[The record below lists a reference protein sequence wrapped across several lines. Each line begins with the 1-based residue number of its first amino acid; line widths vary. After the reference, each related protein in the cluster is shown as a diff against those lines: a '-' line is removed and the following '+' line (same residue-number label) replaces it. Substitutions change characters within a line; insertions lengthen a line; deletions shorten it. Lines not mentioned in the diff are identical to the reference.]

1 MRTYANLTVVDPA
14 VSDATVGRL
23 PAYLRAAIDLGER
36 RVPSVSSER
45 LAEES
50 GVHPATLRRDLAS
63 LDITGTRG
71 VGYDIKY
78 LVSQISLV
86 LGLNQ
91 QWPVVI
97 IGAGNLGIA
106 LANYGGF
113 GERGFPVAALV
124 DISPGVLGSDVA
136 GIPVV
141 SPEDLGRLVSEEDIL
156 VGVITTPAPVAQEAA
171 DLLVRNGIQSILN
184 FTTEIV
190 EVPADVTC
198 RSVDIATE
206 LQILSFY
213 RQRGRAAR
221 TGTGVPLGSEDH

>member
-1 MRTYANLTVVDPA
+1 
-14 VSDATVGRL
+14 L
-23 PAYLRAAIDLGER
+23 PAYLRAAIELGER

-45 LAEES
+45 LAEEA

-86 LGLNQ
+86 LGLNH

-97 IGAGNLGIA
+97 VGAGNLGTA

-113 GERGFPVAALV
+113 GERGFPVAAIIDV
-124 DISPGVLGSDVA
+124 SVEIVGSEIA
-136 GIPVV
+136 GIPVYP
-141 SPEDLGRLVSEEDIL
+141 PEELGRLVSEEDIL
-156 VGVITTPAPVAQEAA
+156 VGVITTPMPVAQEAA
-171 DLLVRNGIQSILN
+171 DLLVRHGIRSILN
-184 FTTEIV
+184 FTTELLDL
-190 EVPADVTC
+190 PPDVTC

-221 TGTGVPLGSEDH
+221 TGTGIPLGSEDSHGTDSGST

>member
-1 MRTYANLTVVDPA
+1 MRYPRAVDPA

-23 PAYLRAAIDLGER
+23 PAYLRAAIELAGQG
-36 RVPSVSSER
+36 VPSVSSER
-45 LAEES
+45 LAEEA
-50 GVHPATLRRDLAS
+50 GAHPATLRRDLAS

-97 IGAGNLGIA
+97 VGAGNLGKA
-106 LANYGGF
+106 LANYGGLS
-113 GERGFPVAALV
+113 ERGFPMAAIIDVAPEV
-124 DISPGVLGSDVA
+124 VGSEIA
-136 GIPVV
+136 GIPVY
-141 SPEDLGRLVSEEDIL
+141 PPDELGRLVSEEDIL
-156 VGVITTPAPVAQEAA
+156 VGVITTPAPVAQDAA
-171 DLLVRNGIQSILN
+171 DLLVRHGIRSILN
-184 FTTEIV
+184 FTTELLD
-190 EVPADVTC
+190 VPPDVTC

-213 RQRGRAAR
+213 RQRGRAAK
-221 TGTGVPLGSEDH
+221 TGTGVPLGSEDPRR

>member
-1 MRTYANLTVVDPA
+1 M
-14 VSDATVGRL
+14 
-23 PAYLRAAIDLGER
+23 
-36 RVPSVSSER
+36 SSER
-45 LAEES
+45 LAEEA

-97 IGAGNLGIA
+97 VGAGNLGKA

-113 GERGFPVAALV
+113 SERGFPMAAIIDV
-124 DISPGVLGSDVA
+124 SPEVVGSEIA
-136 GIPVV
+136 GIPVY
-141 SPEDLGRLVSEEDIL
+141 PPDELGRLVSEEDIL
-156 VGVITTPAPVAQEAA
+156 VGVITTPAAVAQEAA
-171 DLLVRNGIQSILN
+171 DLLVRHGIRSILN
-184 FTTEIV
+184 FTTEKLD
-190 EVPADVTC
+190 VPPDVTC

-213 RQRGRAAR
+213 RQRGRAAK
-221 TGTGVPLGSEDH
+221 TGTGIPLGSDEPMG

>member
-1 MRTYANLTVVDPA
+1 MDPA

-23 PAYLRAAIDLGER
+23 PAYLRAAIELGER
-36 RVPSVSSER
+36 GVPSVSSER
-45 LAEES
+45 LAEEA

-63 LDITGTRG
+63 LEITGTRG

-97 IGAGNLGIA
+97 VGAGNLGKA

-113 GERGFPVAALV
+113 SERGFPMAAIIDV
-124 DISPGVLGSDVA
+124 SPEIIGSEIA
-136 GIPVV
+136 GIPVYP
-141 SPEDLGRLVSEEDIL
+141 PEELGRLVSEEDIL
-156 VGVITTPAPVAQEAA
+156 VGVITTPGPVAQEAA
-171 DLLVRNGIQSILN
+171 DLLIRHGIRSILN
-184 FTTEIV
+184 FSTELL
-190 EVPADVTC
+190 EVPPDVTC

-213 RQRGRAAR
+213 RQRGRAAK
-221 TGTGVPLGSEDH
+221 TGTGVPLGSEES

>member
-1 MRTYANLTVVDPA
+1 VDPA

-23 PAYLRAAIDLGER
+23 PAYLRAAIELGEQG
-36 RVPSVSSER
+36 VPSVSSER
-45 LAEES
+45 LAEEA

-63 LDITGTRG
+63 LEITGTRG

-97 IGAGNLGIA
+97 VGAGNLGKA

-113 GERGFPVAALV
+113 SERGFPMAAIIDV
-124 DISPGVLGSDVA
+124 SPEIVGSEIA
-136 GIPVV
+136 GIPVYP
-141 SPEDLGRLVSEEDIL
+141 PEELGRLVSEEDIL
-156 VGVITTPAPVAQEAA
+156 VGVITTPGPVAQEAA
-171 DLLVRNGIQSILN
+171 DLLIRHGIRSILN
-184 FTTEIV
+184 FSTEV
-190 EVPADVTC
+190 LEVPPDVTC

-213 RQRGRAAR
+213 RQRGRAAK
-221 TGTGVPLGSEDH
+221 TGTGVPLGSEES

>member
-1 MRTYANLTVVDPA
+1 MDPA
-14 VSDATVGRL
+14 ISDATVGRL
-23 PAYLRAAIDLGER
+23 PAYLRAAIELGAQG
-36 RVPSVSSER
+36 VPSVSSER
-45 LAEES
+45 LAEEA
-50 GVHPATLRRDLAS
+50 GTHPATLRRDLAS

-97 IGAGNLGIA
+97 IGAGNLGKA

-113 GERGFPVAALV
+113 GERGFPVAAMV
-124 DISPGVLGSDVA
+124 DISPEVIGTEFGGV
-136 GIPVV
+136 PVC
-141 SPEDLGRLVSEEDIL
+141 SPSEIGRLVEEADIL

-171 DLLVRNGIQSILN
+171 DLLVSHGIRSILN
-184 FTTEIV
+184 FTTELL
-190 EVPADVTC
+190 EVPSDVTC

-221 TGTGVPLGSEDH
+221 SGTGIPLTS

>member
-1 MRTYANLTVVDPA
+1 
-14 VSDATVGRL
+14 VGRL
-23 PAYLRAAIDLGER
+23 PAYLRAAIELGQL

-45 LAEES
+45 LAEEA

-86 LGLNQ
+86 LGLNH

-97 IGAGNLGIA
+97 VGAGNLGTA

-113 GERGFPVAALV
+113 GERGFPVVAIIDV
-124 DISPGVLGSDVA
+124 SVEILGSEIA
-136 GIPVV
+136 GIPVCP
-141 SPEDLGRLVSEEDIL
+141 PEDLGRLVAEEDIL
-156 VGVITTPAPVAQEAA
+156 VGVITTPMPVAQEAA
-171 DLLVRNGIQSILN
+171 DLLVRHGIRSILN
-184 FTTEIV
+184 FTTEV
-190 EVPADVTC
+190 LDLPPDVTC

-221 TGTGVPLGSEDH
+221 TGTGIPLGSEDSRGN

>member
-1 MRTYANLTVVDPA
+1 MDPA

-23 PAYLRAAIDLGER
+23 PAYLRAAIELGER
-36 RVPSVSSER
+36 GVPSVSSER
-45 LAEES
+45 LAEEA

-63 LDITGTRG
+63 LEITGTRG

-97 IGAGNLGIA
+97 VGAGNLGKA

-113 GERGFPVAALV
+113 SERGFPMAAIIDV
-124 DISPGVLGSDVA
+124 SPEIVGSEIA
-136 GIPVV
+136 GIPVYP
-141 SPEDLGRLVSEEDIL
+141 PEELGRLVSEEDIM

-171 DLLVRNGIQSILN
+171 DLLIRYGIRSILN
-184 FTTEIV
+184 FSTELL
-190 EVPADVTC
+190 EVPPDVTC

-213 RQRGRAAR
+213 RQRGRAAK
-221 TGTGVPLGSEDH
+221 TGTGVPLGSEES

>member
-1 MRTYANLTVVDPA
+1 
-14 VSDATVGRL
+14 L
-23 PAYLRAAIDLGER
+23 PAYLRAAIELGAHS
-36 RVPSVSSER
+36 VPSVSSER
-45 LAEES
+45 LAEEA

-91 QWPVVI
+91 EWPVVI
-97 IGAGNLGIA
+97 VGAGNLGKA

-113 GERGFPVAALV
+113 AERGFPVAAML
-124 DISPGVLGSDVA
+124 DISAELVGTEIG
-136 GIPVV
+136 GIPVYAP
-141 SPEDLGRLVSEEDIL
+141 SDLGVIVAEADIL
-156 VGVITTPAPVAQEAA
+156 VGVITTPAAVAQEAA
-171 DLLVRNGIQSILN
+171 DLLMDNGIRSLLN
-184 FTTEIV
+184 FTTEV
-190 EVPADVTC
+190 LEVPNDVTC

-221 TGTGVPLGSEDH
+221 TGTGVPLGS

>member
-1 MRTYANLTVVDPA
+1 MDPA

-23 PAYLRAAIDLGER
+23 PAYLRAAIDLGTQG
-36 RVPSVSSER
+36 VTSVSSDR
-45 LAEES
+45 LAEEA
-50 GVHPATLRRDLAS
+50 GAHPATLRRDLAS

-97 IGAGNLGIA
+97 VGAGNLGKA

-113 GERGFPVAALV
+113 AERGFPVAAMIDVSPELV
-124 DISPGVLGSDVA
+124 GSTIS

-141 SPEDLGRLVSEEDIL
+141 PTDELPRLVEEEDIL
-156 VGVITTPAPVAQEAA
+156 VGIITTPADVAQEAA
-171 DLLVRNGIQSILN
+171 DMLVEHGIRSILN
-184 FTTEIV
+184 FTTELLD
-190 EVPADVTC
+190 VPPTVTC

-213 RQRGRAAR
+213 RQRGRAAQ
-221 TGTGVPLGSEDH
+221 TGTGVPLGSEHG